1 MKNLKKTLKKV
12 TKIFGIVIKSSDLG
26 GIRVGNESLPNL
38 TTIKTKK
45 TKW

>member
-1 MKNLKKTLKKV
+1 MRNFKKTLKKL
-12 TKIFGIVIKSSDLG
+12 KKKFGNMEKSSDLG